1 MPTTPAPAADTP
13 AEEATET
20 EPARSRS
27 AVRSLLRLWP
37 YVRPVRVRLFTA
49 AVVAVL
55 ASCTGLVIP
64 LVLKWIVDG
73 PVAGRDTGG
82 VWLGALYLLLLGL
95 AEAVLFGLRRW
106 LVARPL
112 AGVEASMRADLYRHL
127 QRLPVAFHDRWPSG
141 QLLSRGTTDLMLLR
155 MFLAFPLTFLLV
167 NGVTILIGFVIMLA
181 QEWTL
186 GLVLLAPAVPV
197 MIVCWLFEKRYSKVA
212 RQAQDQ
218 VGDLTTLVEESV
230 LGIRIIKGFG
240 RHRSQALAFRDLSRT
255 LRGTELAKAR
265 LLAWIFA
272 AITILPELA
281 IGAAL
286 VLGTVQVADG
296 ELSTGTLVAFLS
308 TALALRWPI
317 ESIGFLLAMSQ
328 EAATATERYFEV
340 MDAEPESGADGIGTS
355 SALLASQAPGPDPG
369 GLRFH
374 AVRFRYPDAPAG
386 SAPVL
391 DRIDLHIRSGETMAL
406 VGGTGT
412 GKTTLTAL
420 VPRLHEVTAGRITL
434 DGQDITEMPRETL
447 RALVA
452 VAFEEPTLFS
462 ASVGENVLMGAGA
475 HAGETE
481 LNRALAVAQADFVH
495 ALPQDTDTQVGEQGL
510 SLSGGQRQR
519 LALARAVVGRPRFLV
534 LDDPLSALDVHTEA
548 LVEAALRRVLADTTA
563 LVVAHRPS
571 TVMLADRVALLSEG
585 RITAVGTHHE
595 LLRTSAEYAWLM
607 SGAAETTEP
616 TTETTRETT
625 AETPKVTFEGTSDD
639 GAHDHRADR
648 RRGPAGTSAQERRPL
663 RPRRPP
669 RSPRATAG
677 LLRSLLAPM
686 KARVV
691 LAAVLLLL
699 QQAAV
704 QAGPLL
710 VAYAIDR
717 AVPAF
722 RGDDHGPLIAVAV
735 TYVLASV
742 AAGTLQYGFVRTSAR
757 VNQDVLLD
765 LRGRIFRHAQALSV
779 DFHERYTSGR
789 LISRSTTDVESLREL
804 LSEGLQELIT
814 VILSFV
820 YISALLLW
828 LDLGLGAVAV
838 ASFVP
843 LYLLIRLYRRR
854 AGRIYSVRSTAIA
867 AVIVKFAETMNGI
880 RPVRAFR
887 REAVNDADF
896 HVLNSRHE
904 RVNGDA
910 ILEMARYVIGSR
922 LVANTAVAGIVLWG
936 AYRVA
941 SGSLALGVLAAAVL
955 YLRRLYDPIDRL
967 GMFLN
972 SYQSAAA
979 SLEKIAG
986 LLAQVPSVPEPARE
1000 RALPELVSQH
1010 PGREVEFIDV
1020 RFAYRTGGEVLPT
1033 FSLTLPAGQTV
1044 AVVGSTGAGKSTLAK
1059 LLARFYDPTDGR
1071 VLLDG
1076 VDLRELSVRELRRG
1090 VVMVTQEAFLFSG
1103 TVAENIAIGRPDASR
1118 EDIERAAKA
1127 IGAHDFITA
1136 LPDGYDTDVRKRV
1149 AASRPVSVNS
1159 WRSRGRCS
1167 PIRRS

>member
-73 PVAGRDTGG
+73 PVADRDTGG

-197 MIVCWLFEKRYSKVA
+197 MIVCWLFEKQYSKVA
-212 RQAQDQ
+212 RRAQDQ

-340 MDAEPESGADGIGTS
+340 MDAEPESVGTS
-355 SALLASQAPGPDPG
+355 SATGSSTGSATGSGTASGADLATG

-374 AVRFRYPDAPAG
+374 AVQFRYPDAPAG

-420 VPRLHEVTAGRITL
+420 VPRLHEVTSGRITL

-462 ASVGENVLMGAGA
+462 ASVGENVLMGAEA

-607 SGAAETTEP
+607 SGAAETTE
-616 TTETTRETT
+616 TTQETATATTT
-625 AETPKVTFEGTSDD
+625 ATFEGD
-639 GAHDHRADR
+639 
-648 RRGPAGTSAQERRPL
+648 
-663 RPRRPP
+663 
-669 RSPRATAG
+669 
-677 LLRSLLAPM
+677 
-686 KARVV
+686 
-691 LAAVLLLL
+691 
-699 QQAAV
+699 
-704 QAGPLL
+704 
-710 VAYAIDR
+710 
-717 AVPAF
+717 
-722 RGDDHGPLIAVAV
+722 
-735 TYVLASV
+735 
-742 AAGTLQYGFVRTSAR
+742 
-757 VNQDVLLD
+757 
-765 LRGRIFRHAQALSV
+765 
-779 DFHERYTSGR
+779 
-789 LISRSTTDVESLREL
+789 
-804 LSEGLQELIT
+804 
-814 VILSFV
+814 
-820 YISALLLW
+820 
-828 LDLGLGAVAV
+828 
-838 ASFVP
+838 
-843 LYLLIRLYRRR
+843 
-854 AGRIYSVRSTAIA
+854 
-867 AVIVKFAETMNGI
+867 
-880 RPVRAFR
+880 
-887 REAVNDADF
+887 
-896 HVLNSRHE
+896 
-904 RVNGDA
+904 
-910 ILEMARYVIGSR
+910 
-922 LVANTAVAGIVLWG
+922 
-936 AYRVA
+936 
-941 SGSLALGVLAAAVL
+941 
-955 YLRRLYDPIDRL
+955 
-967 GMFLN
+967 
-972 SYQSAAA
+972 
-979 SLEKIAG
+979 
-986 LLAQVPSVPEPARE
+986 
-1000 RALPELVSQH
+1000 
-1010 PGREVEFIDV
+1010 
-1020 RFAYRTGGEVLPT
+1020 
-1033 FSLTLPAGQTV
+1033 
-1044 AVVGSTGAGKSTLAK
+1044 
-1059 LLARFYDPTDGR
+1059 
-1071 VLLDG
+1071 
-1076 VDLRELSVRELRRG
+1076 
-1090 VVMVTQEAFLFSG
+1090 
-1103 TVAENIAIGRPDASR
+1103 
-1118 EDIERAAKA
+1118 
-1127 IGAHDFITA
+1127 
-1136 LPDGYDTDVRKRV
+1136 KR
-1149 AASRPVSVNS
+1149 
-1159 WRSRGRCS
+1159 
-1167 PIRRS
+1167 